1 MVMMTPQRPREDSPM
16 APRRNCGG
24 AGASTKWVHRD
35 GVIERSRGLRRATM
49 VISQSLDRAL
59 ALSAIRQIMTGP
71 TLPRGAPTCLT
82 RQKSIGEGSGP
93 SLKARSK
100 ASISK
105 NTKLSAH
112 IRLGK
117 SLSTG
122 LMQENL
128 EYVKKVGALE
138 KGTGKPRGQGINE
151 KRWGHALL
159 VRR

>member
-1 MVMMTPQRPREDSPM
+1 M

-24 AGASTKWVHRD
+24 AGASKKWMHRD

-49 VISQSLDRAL
+49 VISQSLGRAL
-59 ALSAIRQIMTGP
+59 ALSAIRQIMIGP

-128 EYVKKVGALE
+128 EYYVKKVGALE
-138 KGTGKPRGQGINE
+138 KGTGKLRGQGINE